1 MNRKNQFALSI
12 IIACTLAASSYQ
24 GTFADDLDDQLQDI
38 QGQIDESH
46 NSQANWQEI
55 IDQVNVKLRAIQVD
69 LDAANARLKDI
80 QNQQAQINAQIKQTQ
95 EEIRKAQEHLLQHQK
110 VLNQRVRSIY
120 MHGQLNYLEVITG
133 AKSFSDFANRL
144 ELLKRVIRSDYNLI
158 LEIQNQKAQI
168 EAKEEQLEKD
178 KARLDA
184 LAQEAQ
190 KAQSQIAA
198 KKAEQQKVLDDAKDN
213 KAAAAQ
219 MEQDLIAES
228 KRVHNLIQERL
239 RQQEAARQAA
249 SQSSGEA
256 PSYTQGSGVL
266 SWPCNGPITSP
277 YGYRVH
283 PIFGTTIYH
292 SGIDIGVDYGT
303 PIHSADSGTVIYAG
317 WISGYGNAVIIDHG
331 NGMQTLYGHN
341 QSLNVSEGQ
350 SVSKGQVIAFAG
362 STGNSTG
369 PHCHF
374 EVQVNGSAVDPMG
387 YL

>member
-249 SQSSGEA
+249 SQ

-303 PIHSADSGTVIYAG
+303 PIHAADSGTVIYVG

>member
-1 MNRKNQFALSI
+1 MGDVRVVKAAHDVDDGVRRADVRKELVAEALTLGRALDKACNVDEFDRGGREFLRLMQVAQPLQTRIRHGHDADIRIDGAEGVI
-12 IIACTLAASSYQ
+12 I
-24 GTFADDLDDQLQDI
+24 G
-38 QGQIDESH
+38 G
-46 NSQANWQEI
+46 
-55 IDQVNVKLRAIQVD
+55 
-69 LDAANARLKDI
+69 NARICDRV
-80 QNQQAQINAQIKQTQ
+80 
-95 EEIRKAQEHLLQHQK
+95 E
-110 VLNQRVRSIY
+110 QRGLADVRQSDDTKF
-120 MHGQLNYLEVITG
+120 HG
-133 AKSFSDFANRL
+133 
-144 ELLKRVIRSDYNLI
+144 
-158 LEIQNQKAQI
+158 
-168 EAKEEQLEKD
+168 
-178 KARLDA
+178 LDA

-249 SQSSGEA
+249 SQSGGEA

-303 PIHSADSGTVIYAG
+303 PIHAADSGTVIYAG

>member
-213 KAAAAQ
+213 KA
-219 MEQDLIAES
+219 
-228 KRVHNLIQERL
+228 RWV
-239 RQQEAARQAA
+239 
-249 SQSSGEA
+249 SG
-256 PSYTQGSGVL
+256 
-266 SWPCNGPITSP
+266 
-277 YGYRVH
+277 
-283 PIFGTTIYH
+283 
-292 SGIDIGVDYGT
+292 
-303 PIHSADSGTVIYAG
+303 
-317 WISGYGNAVIIDHG
+317 
-331 NGMQTLYGHN
+331 
-341 QSLNVSEGQ
+341 
-350 SVSKGQVIAFAG
+350 
-362 STGNSTG
+362 
-369 PHCHF
+369 
-374 EVQVNGSAVDPMG
+374 
-387 YL
+387 

>member
-249 SQSSGEA
+249 SQSGGEA
-256 PSYTQGSGVL
+256 PSHTQGSGVL

-303 PIHSADSGTVIYAG
+303 PIHAADSGTVIYVG